1 MIRRMATRLM
11 GTVIASTLAMAFLAA
26 VPVTANA
33 GEMAVVANH
42 VIYPGQT
49 VNAGALREIQ
59 LRSGYR
65 SPTPFVREP
74 GEIANKIALR
84 TILPGRLIP
93 EGSVRDAYLVEAGKP
108 AHVVYTQGALT
119 ITMVAVPLEPGSAGD
134 LIKVRNTDSGAVF
147 SGVVMADGT
156 IRVGAT

>member
-1 MIRRMATRLM
+1 MTKRL
-11 GTVIASTLAMAFLAA
+11 TTTIAKAFAA
-26 VPVTANA
+26 VLFASVLVPAANA

-49 VNAGALREIQ
+49 VSAGALREIQ
-59 LRSGYR
+59 LRDGYQ
-65 SPTPFVREP
+65 SPTPFVHAS
-74 GEIANKIALR
+74 GEIVNKIALR

-93 EGSVRDAYLVEAGKP
+93 EGSVRDAFLVEAGKP
-108 AHVVYTQGALT
+108 ARVVYTQGALT

-134 LIKVRNTDSGAVF
+134 VVKVRNTDSGAVF
-147 SGVVMADGT
+147 SGIVMADGT

>member
-1 MIRRMATRLM
+1 MVRLM
-11 GTVIASTLAMAFLAA
+11 GTTIASALAMAFLA
-26 VPVTANA
+26 TAPMAAARA
-33 GEMAVVANH
+33 GEMAVVADH

-59 LRSGYR
+59 LRNGYR

-74 GEIANKIALR
+74 REIVNKIALR

-108 AHVVYTQGALT
+108 AHVVYKQGALT
-119 ITMVAVPLEPGSAGD
+119 ITMVAVPLESGSAGD
-134 LIKVRNTDSGAVF
+134 FVKVRNTDSGAVF